1 MTRAL
6 PVASARATARA
17 SMGLLLRDPWRLAA
31 ATLLLAA
38 GAAAGL
44 LVPWLLGSLVDAVI
58 AGRDALELALRCA
71 ALLGSG
77 AVAAGLEWGGG
88 VLLVGCLQ
96 RALARLREDVFAAAL
111 SIDLG
116 RVEEAGS
123 GDIVARVTGDVEAVT
138 DAVSGVLPRFL
149 QAGFTIVL
157 TAVGLTAV
165 DPWLAL
171 GALLAVP
178 IQVWITVRFLRR
190 SRPIYTRLRRE
201 EALRGQVIIDSVAG
215 ADTVRA
221 HRLQQDRLGRIAEA
235 SLRAVETQREAARAR
250 NRFVGGLNLA
260 EFVGLGAV
268 LAIGFVRAGAGALS
282 IGGVTAGALFF
293 HRLFGPIGGLLGSID
308 DLQRALAGLERLV
321 GVQQLAGGGVGAGAG
336 FLPGRSVRPIEDATI
351 RIESASYRYPGARAD
366 ALSGIS
372 LMIPAGS
379 TLALVGASG
388 SGKSTLGRLIAGIG
402 GPGSGTVRVGGAPAE
417 TASLPGRGGSAARPA
432 VLLVTQESHLFGGTV
447 ADNLRLA
454 DPGADDGQLAAALRR
469 VGRDPGTLPDG
480 LGTVPEPDHLLLQQI
495 ALARVLLADP
505 AVVVLDEATA
515 HAGPDGVLEDA
526 LREVGRGRTSIVI
539 AHRLT
544 QALDADRV
552 AVLEGG
558 ALVECAPPSELLDRS
573 DGHFARLWRA
583 WSG

>member
-1 MTRAL
+1 MRAL
-6 PVASARATARA
+6 PVASARETARA
-17 SMGLLLRDPWRLAA
+17 SIGLLLRDPWRLGAA
-31 ATLLLAA
+31 ALLLAA

-58 AGRDALELALRCA
+58 AGRDALELALRCG

-77 AVAAGLEWGGG
+77 AVAAALEWGGG
-88 VLLVGCLQ
+88 ILLVGCLQ

-157 TAVGLTAV
+157 TAVGLAAV

-221 HRLQQDRLGRIAEA
+221 HRLQQDRLDRIAEA
-235 SLRAVETQREAARAR
+235 SLRAVETQRDAARAR
-250 NRFVGGLNLA
+250 NRFVGGLNLG

-293 HRLFGPIGGLLGSID
+293 HRLFGPISALLGSID

-321 GVQQLAGGGVGAGAG
+321 GVQQLAGAGAGA
-336 FLPGRSVRPIEDATI
+336 SVRPVADATI
-351 RIESASYRYPGARAD
+351 RIESASYSYPGARAD

-372 LMIPAGS
+372 LVIPAGS

-388 SGKSTLGRLIAGIG
+388 SGKSTLGRLIAGIDV
-402 GPGSGTVRVGGAPAE
+402 PGSGTVRVGGAPAE
-417 TASLPGRGGSAARPA
+417 AASLPGRGGSAARPA

-447 ADNLRLA
+447 VDNLRLA
-454 DPGADDGQLAAALRR
+454 DPGADDARLGAALRR
-469 VGRDPGTLPDG
+469 VGRDPETLPAG
-480 LGTVPEPDHLLLQQI
+480 LATVPEPDHLLLQQI

-544 QALDADRV
+544 QALEADRV

-558 ALVECAPPSELLDRS
+558 ALVECAPPSDLLDRS

>member
-1 MTRAL
+1 
-6 PVASARATARA
+6 
-17 SMGLLLRDPWRLAA
+17 
-31 ATLLLAA
+31 
-38 GAAAGL
+38 GL

-58 AGRDALELALRCA
+58 GGRDPGELALRCA

-77 AVAAGLEWGGG
+77 AVAAALEWGGG
-88 VLLVGCLQ
+88 ILLVGCLQ

-201 EALRGQVIIDSVAG
+201 EALRGQVIIDSVSG

-221 HRLQQDRLGRIAEA
+221 HRLQRDRLGRISEA
-235 SLRAVETQREAARAR
+235 SLRAVETQRDAARAR

-321 GVQQLAGGGVGAGAG
+321 GVRQLAGMRAEAETHPV
-336 FLPGRSVRPIEDATI
+336 EDATI

-366 ALSGIS
+366 ALRGIS
-372 LMIPAGS
+372 LEIAAGS

-402 GPGSGTVRVGGAPAE
+402 APGSGTVRVGGAPAD

-469 VGRDPGTLPDG
+469 VGRDPGTLP
-480 LGTVPEPDHLLLQQI
+480 
-495 ALARVLLADP
+495 
-505 AVVVLDEATA
+505 
-515 HAGPDGVLEDA
+515 
-526 LREVGRGRTSIVI
+526 
-539 AHRLT
+539 
-544 QALDADRV
+544 
-552 AVLEGG
+552 
-558 ALVECAPPSELLDRS
+558 
-573 DGHFARLWRA
+573 
-583 WSG
+583 

>member
-1 MTRAL
+1 MRAL
-6 PVASARATARA
+6 PVASARETARA
-17 SMGLLLRDPWRLAA
+17 SIGLLLRDPWRLGAA
-31 ATLLLAA
+31 ALLLAA

-77 AVAAGLEWGGG
+77 AVAAALEWGGG
-88 VLLVGCLQ
+88 ILLVGCLQ

-157 TAVGLTAV
+157 TAVGLAAV

-221 HRLQQDRLGRIAEA
+221 HRLQQDRLDRIAEA
-235 SLRAVETQREAARAR
+235 SLRAVETQRDAARAR
-250 NRFVGGLNLA
+250 NRFVGGLNLG

-268 LAIGFVRAGAGALS
+268 LAIGFARAGAGALS

-293 HRLFGPIGGLLGSID
+293 HRLFGPISALLGSID

-321 GVQQLAGGGVGAGAG
+321 GVQQLGGAGAG
-336 FLPGRSVRPIEDATI
+336 AGAGSLPGRSVRPIEDATI

-372 LMIPAGS
+372 LVIPAGS

-402 GPGSGTVRVGGAPAE
+402 GPGSGTVRVGRAPAE
-417 TASLPGRGGSAARPA
+417 AASLPGRGGSAARPA
-432 VLLVTQESHLFGGTV
+432 VLLVTQESHLFRGTV

-454 DPGADDGQLAAALRR
+454 DPDADDARLGAALRR
-469 VGRDPGTLPDG
+469 VGRDPETLPAG
-480 LGTVPEPDHLLLQQI
+480 LATVPEPDHLLLQQI

-544 QALDADRV
+544 QALEADRV

-558 ALVECAPPSELLDRS
+558 ALVECAPPSELLGRS

>member
-1 MTRAL
+1 MRAL
-6 PVASARATARA
+6 PVASARETARA

-58 AGRDALELALRCA
+58 GGRDPGELALRCA

-77 AVAAGLEWGGG
+77 AVAAALEWGGG
-88 VLLVGCLQ
+88 ILLVGCLQ

-201 EALRGQVIIDSVAG
+201 EALRGQVIIDSVSG

-221 HRLQQDRLGRIAEA
+221 HRLQRDRLGRISEA
-235 SLRAVETQREAARAR
+235 SLRAVETQRDAARAR

-321 GVQQLAGGGVGAGAG
+321 GVRQLAGMRAEAETHPV
-336 FLPGRSVRPIEDATI
+336 EDATI

-366 ALSGIS
+366 ALRGIS
-372 LMIPAGS
+372 LEIAAGS

-402 GPGSGTVRVGGAPAE
+402 APGSGTVRVGGAPAE

>member
-1 MTRAL
+1 MRAL
-6 PVASARATARA
+6 PVASARETAGA
-17 SMGLLLRDPWRLAA
+17 SIGLLLRDPWRLGAA
-31 ATLLLAA
+31 SLLLAA

-58 AGRDALELALRCA
+58 GGRDPVELVLRCG

-77 AVAAGLEWGGG
+77 AVAAALEWGGG
-88 VLLVGCLQ
+88 ILLVGCLQ

-157 TAVGLTAV
+157 TAVGLAAV

-221 HRLQQDRLGRIAEA
+221 HRLQQDRLDRISEA

-268 LAIGFVRAGAGALS
+268 LTIGFVRAGAGALS

-293 HRLFGPIGGLLGSID
+293 HRLFGPIGALLGSID

-321 GVQQLAGGGVGAGAG
+321 GVQRFAGTRAGAAMH
-336 FLPGRSVRPIEDATI
+336 PVEDAGV

-366 ALSGIS
+366 ALRGIS
-372 LMIPAGS
+372 LEIAAGS

-402 GPGSGTVRVGGAPAE
+402 GPGSGTIRVGGVPAE
-417 TASLPGRGGSAARPA
+417 AAALPGRGGSVARPA

-454 DPGADDGQLAAALRR
+454 DPDADDDRLAAALRR
-469 VGRDPGTLPDG
+469 VGRDPGTLPAG

-558 ALVECAPPSELLDRS
+558 TLVECAPPSELLDRS

-583 WSG
+583 WAG